1 MDANHAEQNRRCLQY
16 VAATALMNRM
26 VRQGLWTPEQR
37 EKAIVELNEHLEYE
51 KNEPQ
56 AVILRKLDE
65 R

>member
-1 MDANHAEQNRRCLQY
+1 
-16 VAATALMNRM
+16 MNRM